1 MNKIQK
7 IITITLALFFSLMV
21 GTQAFAR
28 EVRDIPDS
36 GVHGSDISVDGLKE
50 DKAKEEASS
59 KNVEVSTSILK
70 SDWQIEDILNLILRI
85 LTVGASILA
94 TGSIIFASFL
104 YITAGG
110 NSGQVQ
116 KAKTMI
122 FNTVVG
128 VIVYI
133 FMWTILEWLI
143 PGGVF

>member
-7 IITITLALFFSLMV
+7 IIIFTLVLLFSMV
-21 GTQAFAR
+21 IGSKTFAR
-28 EVRDIPDS
+28 EVINNPDRNNP
-36 GVHGSDISVDGLKE
+36 ITVDERKE
-50 DKAKEEASS
+50 DKTKEQGQN
-59 KNVEVSTSILK
+59 KNVEASTSILK

>member
-21 GTQAFAR
+21 GTQAFA
-28 EVRDIPDS
+28 I
-36 GVHGSDISVDGLKE
+36 GSDAWNARDGEINNYE
-50 DKAKEEASS
+50 DKNYSPTDN